1 MRYNRSKN
9 IAPSDILLYAVAVL
23 LCAVLI
29 SAGAVAGNWA
39 RYRTSDSGSDSAT
52 VIGFGTLTL
61 EPSANNSTILLPG
74 EGGTWQA
81 HVIFGGSEAQTYV
94 FLRLSLADGWSVDGT
109 SLTSLGGGVSI
120 EISQEWSVL
129 SSAAGEAVLYMSLDP
144 QESADDVPIFAN
156 NGKIT
161 VSATVTQEQLAT
173 LDGMFSVKAFA
184 VQGNGF
190 SDADAAWSSI
200 SGR

>member
-1 MRYNRSKN
+1 MRWNRSKN

-39 RYRTSDSGSDSAT
+39 RYRTSESGSDSAT
-52 VIGFGTLTL
+52 VIGFGTLML
-61 EPSANNSTILLPG
+61 EPTEDNSTILLPG
-74 EGGTWQA
+74 VDGKWQA
-81 HVIFGGSEAQTYV
+81 HVSFGGSEAKTYV

-109 SLTSLGGGVSI
+109 SLTALGGGVSI
-120 EISQEWSVL
+120 ETSQEWSVL
-129 SSAAGEAVLYMSLDP
+129 FSKAGEAVLYMSLDP
-144 QESADDVPIFAN
+144 QESVDDVPIFAN

-161 VSATVTQEQLAT
+161 VSTTVTQEQLST

-190 SDADAAWSSI
+190 SDADAAWSSL
-200 SGR
+200 SGK

>member
-81 HVIFGGSEAQTYV
+81 HVSFGGSEAQTYV

-109 SLTSLGGGVSI
+109 SLTSLGGEVSI

-129 SSAAGEAVLYMSLDP
+129 SSAAGEVVLYMSLDP